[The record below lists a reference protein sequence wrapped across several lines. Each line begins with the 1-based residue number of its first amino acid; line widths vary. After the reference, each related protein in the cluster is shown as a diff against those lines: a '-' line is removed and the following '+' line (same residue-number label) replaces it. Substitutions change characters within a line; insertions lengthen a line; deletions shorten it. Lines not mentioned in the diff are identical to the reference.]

1 VPRRPNQLSSNYTLP
16 FCRRLAVPN
25 REPDRVHGQFFGF
38 PDTAR
43 ERSSPALVQSE
54 VCRIECQRQK
64 VRGMRFVDRRP
75 NVEVLKSRSRNPIER
90 AGDELLLG
98 VVVDADPEDRMRVGN
113 WFAYEEASELAVEIQ
128 LVIPQDGGEARIR
141 A

>member
-1 VPRRPNQLSSNYTLP
+1 
-16 FCRRLAVPN
+16 
-25 REPDRVHGQFFGF
+25 
-38 PDTAR
+38 
-43 ERSSPALVQSE
+43 
-54 VCRIECQRQK
+54 
-64 VRGMRFVDRRP
+64 MRFVDRRP

-113 WFAYEEASELAVEIQ
+113 WFAYEDASELAVEIQ
-128 LVIPQDGGEARIR
+128 LVMPQDGGGARIR